1 MLTTFLTRRKETK
14 NWRKICTALIV
25 GLSDTQA
32 ITSIAYAIPTLTRMQ
47 CTVSAYHYILI
58 WYLCSI
64 ASACYLSSALA
75 AHQLSRHTL
84 PTIVRFILTYT
95 LLGCTTAL
103 WLRRRTAIFPV
114 YAPLKAVDPPK
125 DYRGQATGLV
135 LPAICFRAHPFWNS
149 TAATATNAR
158 TFGGS
163 ELWASEPGFKTY
175 DSSEDNLKSRY
186 DLTCFLILVVCAWM
200 TLLLYGMSFTLIFL
214 GRHRS
219 EKWRRRFEWPRIYV
233 SGFNACF
240 AIVLIGWSAQRF
252 KFLQLWMNNSG
263 WFGGESE
270 VGLQDSYGQWIP
282 MFLIILPV
290 LAGIEAFSERK

>member
-1 MLTTFLTRRKETK
+1 M
-14 NWRKICTALIV
+14 WRKVCTALIV

-75 AHQLSRHTL
+75 AHQLSRHTG
-84 PTIVRFILTYT
+84 PTIVRCILTYI

-103 WLRRRTAIFPV
+103 WFRRRTAIFPV
-114 YAPLKAVDPPK
+114 YAPLEHADPPK
-125 DYRGQATGLV
+125 NYRGQATGLV
-135 LPAICFRAHPFWNS
+135 LPAICFRVHPYWNS
-149 TAATATNAR
+149 TAATATDAQY
-158 TFGGS
+158 FGGS
-163 ELWASEPGFKTY
+163 VLWASNPGFETY
-175 DSSEDNLKSRY
+175 DSSKDNLKSRY
-186 DLTCFLILVVCAWM
+186 DFTCLVILVTCGLM
-200 TLLLYGMSFTLIFL
+200 TLLLYGRSFALIAF
-214 GRHRS
+214 GRHQS
-219 EKWRRRFEWPRIYV
+219 GRRRRGFEWLRILI
-233 SGFNACF
+233 SGFNASF

-252 KFLQLWMNNSG
+252 KFLQLWMNKSG

-290 LAGIEAFSERK
+290 LAGFEAVSERR